1 MAEVGDVTIFQ
12 YLKKNCEGGEHH
24 FFGFFAV
31 CRTTTRRSPGGDDG
45 SPGGSDRKRM
55 KRPMAVKK
63 FMVEISFA
71 AKVPMSAIAEV
82 LRGQET
88 ENSMEALRVLD
99 ITLRQHSVKQ

>member
-1 MAEVGDVTIFQ
+1 MAEAGDVTIFL
-12 YLKKNCEGGEHH
+12 YLKKNCQGGEHH

-31 CRTTTRRSPGGDDG
+31 CRTTTRRSSGGDDG

-71 AKVPMSAIAEV
+71 AKDPMSAIAEV

-99 ITLRQHSVKQ
+99 ITLRQHSAKQ